1 MEEES
6 ERIRPPWLISAAEAA
21 NIWASLGDITISDT
35 GRGREVRGMGRE
47 LGGEKERGGRGGVV
61 DDEEEE
67 EDDEE

>member
-47 LGGEKERGGRGGVV
+47 LGGGVV

-67 EDDEE
+67 EEDEE